1 MGASRS
7 AGTWLAVLAGVMVV
21 GLGWAFFALALTTEV
36 FSGDRTDDQGTVLGA
51 SPSGDSNPTT
61 SIDGVP
67 LDQHLA
73 PLDERIAALEDAQ
86 ATAPVVVSSGSERPP
101 ISIDGVPLDQ
111 HLAPLDERIAALEDA
126 QATAPVVVSS
136 GSERPPISIDGVAL
150 DQHLAA
156 VDDRIAALEDAVESV
171 DQASPTQGV
180 PAHDHHSPPV
190 STFPHVWTRTDS
202 TLPEE
207 FLHVRLAE
215 GWWHFEFEAACIGD
229 LSSCPRPGD
238 RPPALL
244 LRDVADDPF
253 GDPERV
259 ESGTEWCED
268 FEATRDVE
276 WRLWMTNARGVT
288 WSLTIGEGE
297 CPQRG
302 E

>member
-7 AGTWLAVLAGVMVV
+7 AGTWLAVLAGAMVV
-21 GLGWAFFALALTTEV
+21 GLGWAFFALALTTDV
-36 FSGDRTDDQGTVLGA
+36 FSGDRIDDRAPVLGA
-51 SPSGDSNPTT
+51 SPSGDSNPIAA
-61 SIDGVP
+61 IDGVP

-73 PLDERIAALEDAQ
+73 AVDERITAVDERIAALEDAQ
-86 ATAPVVVSSGSERPP
+86 ATAPAVVYSGSER
-101 ISIDGVPLDQ
+101 S
-111 HLAPLDERIAALEDA
+111 
-126 QATAPVVVSS
+126 
-136 GSERPPISIDGVAL
+136 PISIDGVAL

-156 VDDRIAALEDAVESV
+156 VADRIAALEDAVESV
-171 DQASPTQGV
+171 DQASPTQDI
-180 PAHDHHSPPV
+180 PPHDHHASPV
-190 STFPHVWTRTDS
+190 STFPHVWTRMGN

-215 GWWHFEFEAACIGD
+215 GLWHFEVEAACIGD

-244 LRDVADDPF
+244 VRDLADNPF
-253 GDPERV
+253 GNPERV

-268 FEATRDVE
+268 FEATRDLE

-288 WSLTIGEGE
+288 WSLTIDEGE
-297 CPQRG
+297 CPSPG